1 MSGSVLRRPATTLA
15 IGVLA
20 GLLSG
25 LLGIGGGL
33 IVGPFLVLLG
43 IPMKRALGSALAVV
57 APVAA
62 VGVVTEFLTEPDH
75 LVLWAAALVAVG
87 GQIGVHLGE
96 RIVSTVST
104 STLKKAFVL
113 ILVFVAF
120 RNLGV
125 LGDIPSDSQPGL
137 FPSSPLM
144 RCLIALL
151 LGVLGG
157 ICALLFGVG
166 GGVVV
171 VPGLIFGVGGF
182 SFHFATGTS
191 LLAMV
196 PTAMVGVALAMK
208 DGRVSGSLVKRLAP
222 SALVAAAFGV
232 WIRNRWMEPNLLA
245 ILFALFLLY
254 TAWHLLRHGSGRRV

>member
-33 IVGPFLVLLG
+33 VVGPLLVLLA

-62 VGVVTEFLTEPDH
+62 VGVVTEFFTAPEH
-75 LVLWAAALVAVG
+75 LVLWAAALVAAG
-87 GQIGVHLGE
+87 GQAGVLMGE
-96 RIVSTVST
+96 RLVRKVSSSRLRTFFI
-104 STLKKAFVL
+104 LL
-113 ILVFVAF
+113 LVFVAL
-120 RNLGV
+120 RNLGIF
-125 LGDIPSDSQPGL
+125 GEIPADAQPGL
-137 FPSSPLM
+137 FPSSPFM
-144 RCLIALL
+144 RCVSALL
-151 LGVLGG
+151 LGVIGG
-157 ICALLFGVG
+157 LCALMFGVG

-182 SFHFATGTS
+182 SFHYATGTS

-222 SALVAAAFGV
+222 AALVAAAFGV
-232 WIRNRWMEPNLLA
+232 WIRNRWMEPSFLA
-245 ILFALFLLY
+245 VLFAIFLLY
-254 TAWHLLRHGSGRRV
+254 TAWNLLNRDSERS